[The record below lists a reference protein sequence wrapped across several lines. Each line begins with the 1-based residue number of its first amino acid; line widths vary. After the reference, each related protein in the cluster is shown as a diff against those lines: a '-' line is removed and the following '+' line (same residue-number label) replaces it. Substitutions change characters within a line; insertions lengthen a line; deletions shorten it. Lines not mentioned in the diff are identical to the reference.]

1 MENFRLFLIRLLQ
14 VLWAMVAIFAV
25 VAFIIEGQFRVVS
38 DTVLVAGIP
47 LVIIQFLIFSRLNP
61 YELFDGRIKENLQP
75 KVNN

>member
-14 VLWAMVAIFAV
+14 ALWVMTAIFAV
-25 VAFIIEGQFRVVS
+25 VAFVIEGQFRLVTDTFLVV
-38 DTVLVAGIP
+38 GIP
-47 LVIIQFLIFSRLNP
+47 LMIIQFLIFSRLNP

>member
-1 MENFRLFLIRLLQ
+1 MENFRLFLIRFLQ
-14 VLWAMVAIFAV
+14 AAWVVVALFAV
-25 VAFIIEGQFRVVS
+25 LAFFIEGQFRVVF

-61 YELFDGRIKENLQP
+61 YELFDGRIKENLRP

>member
-14 VLWAMVAIFAV
+14 AAWVLVGLFSV
-25 VAFIIEGQFRVVS
+25 LAFFIEGEFRVVV
-38 DTVLVAGIP
+38 DTVLVVGIP

>member
-14 VLWAMVAIFAV
+14 AAWVLVGIFSVLAFFLEGEFGV
-25 VAFIIEGQFRVVS
+25 VI
-38 DTVLVAGIP
+38 DTVLVVGIP

-75 KVNN
+75 KT